1 MMNAYRIKEIDIG
14 CWYIFLYDTPIGH
27 DSFSKELAET
37 ICQALNE
44 ASRSGYNRGYDAG
57 QSASER
63 LRTLQ

>member
-1 MMNAYRIKEIDIG
+1 MMNVYRIKEIDG
-14 CWYIFLYDTPIGH
+14 LWGVFLYDTQIGH
-27 DSFSKELAET
+27 DSFSKEIAET
-37 ICQALNE
+37 ICHALND